1 MTLRNTTIKG
11 LTCLAIFCRGAYH
24 VLLPERRAASGGE
37 CFRNHKRN
45 NHNLFMKKS
54 FLFILSAIVSLPCL
68 SQSGK
73 SALDSIQHLDELV
86 VVGNDQRSVIP
97 SQQLKGEELRR
108 LNSLSVADALRFF
121 AGVQLK
127 DYGGVGG
134 IKTVNI
140 RSMGTNHV
148 GVFYDGVQLSNAQNG
163 QVDLGMF
170 SLDNMQAIS
179 LYNGQKSQIYQSA
192 KDFNSAGSIYLWTR
206 VPEFAEGETYHL
218 KATLKGGSFDLVN
231 PALLIELKLS
241 DKVRA
246 SFSGEWVSSS
256 GKYKFH
262 YRRKAVMTDEIMYDT
277 TAVRQNGDIRATRME
292 AALFGD
298 ISGGKWMVKAYN
310 YTSER
315 GVPGAIVN
323 NVWRR
328 GERIWDNNSFVQ
340 GSVEKD
346 FGRRYHTKLMAK
358 YAYYLTKYVNRDT
371 TVMAVDNVYRQNEF
385 YLSTQHLYNITPS
398 WDVSAAYDVQWNKM
412 DADMYG
418 FVYPT
423 RWHHFVSAAT
433 AITLGRVKMQGS
445 VVFNYV
451 SDHVR
456 LAQSPGDK
464 AVWTPAF
471 FISYTPFRSVGLSLR
486 AFAKRSFRMPT
497 FNDLYYAEMG
507 NSQLRPE
514 YTNQYDVGIAYKGY
528 TESGFL
534 TDWSVQVDGYYNT
547 VHDKI
552 VAYPK
557 GAQFRWTMLNLGK
570 VHITGVDVAAG
581 LTFNPLRDLYV
592 TTRLQYT
599 YQEAI
604 DVTNPADTYY
614 RDQIP
619 YIPWHSGSAA
629 VQATWRTWQLNYSFI
644 YTGER
649 YNQQENIVYNHTQ
662 PWYTSDLS
670 LAKEFRWNRYTA
682 RVQLEVNNL
691 FSQDYDVILNY
702 PMPKRNYRVTVN
714 FEI

>member
-1 MTLRNTTIKG
+1 MASLCMT
-11 LTCLAIFCRGAYH
+11 
-24 VLLPERRAASGGE
+24 
-37 CFRNHKRN
+37 
-45 NHNLFMKKS
+45 
-54 FLFILSAIVSLPCL
+54 VSLGYAQQQGHVHL
-68 SQSGK
+68 T
-73 SALDSIQHLDELV
+73 DSIHKLQEV
-86 VVGNDQRSVIP
+86 VVLGERQQGVIP
-97 SQQLKGEELRR
+97 PQQLNGEELHR
-108 LNSLSVADALRFF
+108 LNSLNVADALRFF

-148 GVFYDGVQLSNAQNG
+148 GVFYDGIQLSNAQNG

-170 SLDNMQAIS
+170 SLDNMQTIS

-192 KDFNSAGSIYLWTR
+192 KDFNSAGSIYMWTR
-206 VPEFAEGETYHL
+206 RPVWDDHSTMHL
-218 KATLKGGSFDLVN
+218 KSTLKTGSFDLVN

-241 DKVRA
+241 DKVSA

-256 GKYKFH
+256 GKYKFR

-277 TAVRQNGDIRATRME
+277 TATRLNGDIRATRME
-292 AALFGD
+292 GALFGEF
-298 ISGGKWMVKAYN
+298 SQGKWMLKAYN

-328 GERIWDNNSFVQ
+328 GERIWDNNSFLQ
-340 GSVEKD
+340 GSIEKD
-346 FGRRYHTKLMAK
+346 FSRRYHARLMGK
-358 YAYYLTKYVNRDT
+358 YAYYLTKYVNKDT
-371 TVMAVDNVYRQNEF
+371 TVMMIDNVYRQKEL
-385 YLSTQHLYNITPS
+385 YLSTTHLYKAAD
-398 WDVSAAYDVQWNKM
+398 WCDLSAAYDVQWNDM

-433 AITLGRVKMQGS
+433 ALSLGRLKIQGS

-451 SDHVR
+451 HDRAR
-456 LAQSPGDK
+456 LMDAPGDK
-464 AVWTPAF
+464 TVWTPAVF
-471 FISYTPFRSVGLSLR
+471 LSYTPFRHAGLSLR

-507 NSQLRPE
+507 NSKLRPE
-514 YTNQYDVGIAYKGY
+514 YVSQYDVGIAYNSKRSQGLF
-528 TESGFL
+528 TQWSL
-534 TDWSVQVDGYYNT
+534 TVDGYRNFVT
-547 VHDKI
+547 DKI

-557 GAQFRWTMLNLGK
+557 GAQFRRTMLNLGR
-570 VHITGVDVAAG
+570 VHITGLDATMG
-581 LTFNPLRDLYV
+581 LTLQPVKDFFV
-592 TTRLQYT
+592 TGKVQYT
-599 YQEAI
+599 YQEAY

-619 YIPWHSGSAA
+619 YIPWHSGSAI
-629 VQATWRTWQLNYSFI
+629 VQIQWRDWSLNCSFI

-662 PWYTSDLS
+662 PWYTTDLS
-670 LAKEFRWNRYTA
+670 VARRIRWDKYTMK
-682 RVQLEVNNL
+682 VQMEVNNL

-702 PMPKRNYRVTVN
+702 PMPKRNWRLTVN
-714 FEI
+714 IEL

>member
-1 MTLRNTTIKG
+1 MRRRLVIALLSVTVSSVYGQDSKG
-11 LTCLAIFCRGAYH
+11 
-24 VLLPERRAASGGE
+24 SG
-37 CFRNHKRN
+37 
-45 NHNLFMKKS
+45 S
-54 FLFILSAIVSLPCL
+54 SLPQHA
-68 SQSGK
+68 SVSRM
-73 SALDSIQHLDELV
+73 DSTFNLHEV
-86 VVGNDQRSVIP
+86 VVQGERQQGIIP

-108 LNSLSVADALRFF
+108 LNSLNVADALRFF

-148 GVFYDGVQLSNAQNG
+148 GVFYDGIQLSNAQNG

-170 SLDNMQAIS
+170 SLDNMQTIS

-192 KDFNSAGSIYLWTR
+192 KDFNSAGSIYMWTR
-206 VPEFAEGETYHL
+206 RPVWDDGRDMHI
-218 KATLKGGSFDLVN
+218 KATLKGGSFDLIN

-241 DKVRA
+241 DKVSA

-256 GKYKFH
+256 GKYKFR

-277 TAVRQNGDIRATRME
+277 TATRQNGDIRATRME
-292 AALFGD
+292 GAFFGSFKD
-298 ISGGKWMVKAYN
+298 GKWMLKAYN

-328 GERIWDNNSFVQ
+328 GERIWDNNSFIQ
-340 GSVEKD
+340 GAIEKD
-346 FGRRYHTKLMAK
+346 VTPRYHARLMAK
-358 YAYYLTKYVNRDT
+358 YAYYLTKYVNKDT
-371 TVMAVDNVYRQNEF
+371 TVMAIDNVYRQKEL
-385 YLSTQHLYNITPS
+385 YLSTTHLYNITD
-398 WDVSAAYDVQWNKM
+398 WWNASAAYDVQWNNM

-423 RWHHFVSAAT
+423 RWHHFISAAT
-433 AITLGRVKMQGS
+433 SLDLGALKVQGS
-445 VVFNYV
+445 MVLNYV
-451 SDHVR
+451 DDR
-456 LAQSPGDK
+456 MKLAESPGCK
-464 AVWTPAF
+464 TVWTPAV
-471 FISYTPFRSVGLSLR
+471 FISYTPFRRAGLSLR

-507 NSQLRPE
+507 NSKLKPE
-514 YTNQYDVGIAYKGY
+514 YVTQYDVGVAYKTPYRADGL
-528 TESGFL
+528 L
-534 TDWSVQVDGYYNT
+534 TQWTFTVDGYRNF
-547 VHDKI
+547 VKDKI

-557 GAQFRWTMLNLGK
+557 GAQFRWTMLNLGR
-570 VHITGVDVAAG
+570 VHITGVDATMGITVQPIRE
-581 LTFNPLRDLYV
+581 LFV
-592 TTRLQYT
+592 TGRLQYT
-599 YQEAI
+599 YQEAY

-619 YIPWHSGSAA
+619 YIPWHSGSAI
-629 VQATWRTWQLNYSFI
+629 VQMQWRDWSMNYSFI

-662 PWYTSDLS
+662 PWYTSDIS
-670 LAKEFRWNRYTA
+670 VARQIRWDKYVMKA
-682 RVQLEVNNL
+682 QLEVNNL

-702 PMPKRNYRVTVN
+702 PMPKRNWRLTLSI
-714 FEI
+714 EL

>member
-1 MTLRNTTIKG
+1 MIRKTVIAPL
-11 LTCLAIFCRGAYH
+11 CVA
-24 VLLPERRAASGGE
+24 V
-37 CFRNHKRN
+37 
-45 NHNLFMKKS
+45 
-54 FLFILSAIVSLPCL
+54 LSAHA
-68 SQSGK
+68 QSGVLP
-73 SALDSIQHLDELV
+73 LDSVQRLQEV
-86 VVGNDQRSVIP
+86 VVVSDSRQSVIP
-97 SQQLKGEELRR
+97 SQQLQGDELRR

-148 GVFYDGVQLSNAQNG
+148 GVFYDGIQLSNAQNG

-179 LYNGQKSQIYQSA
+179 IYNGQKSQIFQSA
-192 KDFNSAGSIYLWTR
+192 KDFNSAGSIYMWTR
-206 VPEFAEGETYHL
+206 RPEFAPGETFHV
-218 KATLKGGSFDLVN
+218 KATLKSGSFDLVN

-241 DKVRA
+241 DKVKA

-256 GKYKFH
+256 GKYKFR

-292 AALFGD
+292 AAVFGD
-298 ISGGKWMVKAYN
+298 ITAGKWMLKAYN

-340 GSVEKD
+340 GTIERS
-346 FGRRYHTKLMAK
+346 FGGKYHTRMAAK

-371 TVMAVDNVYRQNEF
+371 TVMAVDNVYRQKEF
-385 YLSTQHLYNITPS
+385 YLSASHLYNLTRF
-398 WDVSAAYDVQWNKM
+398 WDISAAYDVQWNNM

-423 RWHHFVSAAT
+423 RWHHFVSVAT
-433 AITLGRVKMQGS
+433 ALRLGRLKMQGS

-451 SDHVR
+451 HDRVR
-456 LAQSPGDK
+456 QAASPGDK
-464 AVWTPAF
+464 TVWTPACF
-471 FISYTPFRSVGLSLR
+471 VSYAPFRDAGFSIRGFV
-486 AFAKRSFRMPT
+486 KRSFRMPT

-514 YTNQYDVGIAYKGY
+514 YTNQYDVGLAYKSRTRRGLL
-528 TESGFL
+528 TE
-534 TDWSVQVDGYYNT
+534 WAVQVDGYLNT

-557 GAQFRWTMLNLGK
+557 GAQFRWTMLNLGR
-570 VHITGVDVAAG
+570 VHVKGIDATASLTVNPVRELFIT
-581 LTFNPLRDLYV
+581 TH
-592 TTRLQYT
+592 LQYT

-604 DVTNPADTYY
+604 DVTNPSDTYY

-619 YIPWHSGSAA
+619 YIPWHSGSAT
-629 VQATWRTWQLNYSFI
+629 VQAVWRSWNMNYSFI

-670 LAKEFRWNRYTA
+670 LSKEFSWSRYTA

-702 PMPKRNYRVTVN
+702 PMPKRNYRVTLM
-714 FEI
+714 FEL

>member
-1 MTLRNTTIKG
+1 MNKKAVIAPLCVAVLSVHAQT
-11 LTCLAIFCRGAYH
+11 GA
-24 VLLPERRAASGGE
+24 ES
-37 CFRNHKRN
+37 
-45 NHNLFMKKS
+45 
-54 FLFILSAIVSLPCL
+54 
-68 SQSGK
+68 
-73 SALDSIQHLDELV
+73 LDSIQRLQEV
-86 VVGNDQRSVIP
+86 VVTSEMRQNVIP
-97 SQQLKGEELRR
+97 SQRLSGEELQR

-140 RSMGTNHV
+140 RSMGSNHV
-148 GVFYDGVQLSNAQNG
+148 GVFYDGIQLSNAQNG

-179 LYNGQKSQIYQSA
+179 LYNGQKSQIFQSA
-192 KDFNSAGSIYLWTR
+192 KDFNSAGSIYMWTR
-206 VPEFAEGETYHL
+206 RPEFTGDETYHL
-218 KATLKGGSFDLVN
+218 KATLKAGSFDLIN

-241 DKVRA
+241 DKVSA

-256 GKYKFH
+256 GKYKFR
-262 YRRKAVMTDEIMYDT
+262 YRRKAVMTGEIMYDT
-277 TAVRQNGDIRATRME
+277 TAVRENGDIRATRME
-292 AALFGD
+292 GALFGR
-298 ISGGKWMVKAYN
+298 IGGGKWMMKAYN

-340 GSVEKD
+340 GSIEKD
-346 FGRRYHTKLMAK
+346 FGKKYHARIMAK

-371 TVMAVDNVYRQNEF
+371 TVMAVDNVYRQNEL
-385 YLSTQHLYNITPS
+385 YLSMSHLYNITGS

-418 FVYPT
+418 FVYPS

-433 AITLGRVKMQGS
+433 AVTLGRVKMQGS

-451 SDHVR
+451 RDRVR
-456 LAQSPGDK
+456 LAASPGDK
-464 AVWTPAF
+464 TVWTPAF
-471 FISYTPFRSVGLSLR
+471 FISYKPFRSIGLSLR
-486 AFAKRSFRMPT
+486 GFAKRSFRMPT

-514 YTNQYDVGIAYKGY
+514 YTNQYDI
-528 TESGFL
+528 GFAWTGKSRGGFV

-557 GAQFRWTMLNLGK
+557 GAQFRWTMLNLGR
-570 VHITGVDVAAG
+570 VHITGLDVAAG
-581 LTFNPLRDLYV
+581 LTLNPLKDLYV
-592 TTRLQYT
+592 TARLQYT
-599 YQEAI
+599 YQQAI
-604 DVTNPADTYY
+604 DVTSPADTYY

-619 YIPWHSGSAA
+619 YIPWHSGSAT
-629 VQATWRTWQLNYSFI
+629 VQATWRTWNLNYSFI

-670 LAKEFRWNRYTA
+670 LSKEFRWSRYSA
-682 RVQLEVNNL
+682 RIQLEVNNL

-702 PMPKRNYRVTVN
+702 PMPKRNYRLTLN

>member
-1 MTLRNTTIKG
+1 MRRRLVIALLGVAVSSVYGQNGGGTAGSPVPHMPANRTDSTL
-11 LTCLAIFCRGAYH
+11 
-24 VLLPERRAASGGE
+24 
-37 CFRNHKRN
+37 
-45 NHNLFMKKS
+45 NLR
-54 FLFILSAIVSLPCL
+54 
-68 SQSGK
+68 
-73 SALDSIQHLDELV
+73 EV
-86 VVGNDQRSVIP
+86 VVRGERQQDVIP
-97 SQQLKGEELRR
+97 AQQLKGEELRR

-148 GVFYDGVQLSNAQNG
+148 GVFYDGIQLSNAQNG

-170 SLDNMQAIS
+170 SLDNMQTIS

-192 KDFNSAGSIYLWTR
+192 KDFNSAGSIYMWTR
-206 VPEFAEGETYHL
+206 RPVWDDGQAMHL
-218 KATLKGGSFDLVN
+218 RATVKTGSFDLVN
-231 PALLIELKLS
+231 PALSVELKLS
-241 DKVRA
+241 DKVSA
-246 SFSGEWVSSS
+246 AFGGEWVSSS
-256 GKYKFH
+256 GKYKFR

-277 TAVRQNGDIRATRME
+277 TATRQNGDIRATRME
-292 AALFGD
+292 GALFGD
-298 ISGGKWMVKAYN
+298 IGRGKWMLKAYN

-340 GSVEKD
+340 GFIEKD
-346 FGRRYHTKLMAK
+346 VTPRYHARLMAK
-358 YAYYLTKYVNRDT
+358 YAYYLTKYVNKDT
-371 TVMAVDNVYRQNEF
+371 TVMMIDNVYRQKEL
-385 YLSTQHLYNITPS
+385 YLSTTHLYNITDR
-398 WDVSAAYDVQWNKM
+398 WDASVAYDVQWNDM

-433 AITLGRVKMQGS
+433 SFDLGALKVQGS
-445 VVFNYV
+445 AVFNYV
-451 SDHVR
+451 DDRVR
-456 LAQSPGDK
+456 LAEAPGCK
-464 AVWTPAF
+464 TVWTPAVF
-471 FISYTPFRSVGLSLR
+471 VSCTPFRRVGLSLR

-507 NSQLRPE
+507 NSKLRPE
-514 YTNQYDVGIAYKGY
+514 YVTQYNVGVAYKSANRPRGV
-528 TESGFL
+528 L
-534 TDWSVQVDGYYNT
+534 AQWSLSADAYRNFVT
-547 VHDKI
+547 DKI

-557 GAQFRWTMLNLGK
+557 GAQFRWTMLNLGR
-570 VHITGVDVAAG
+570 VHITGVDATAG
-581 LTFNPLRDLYV
+581 V
-592 TTRLQYT
+592 TLQPCHGLFVTGKLQYT
-599 YQEAI
+599 YQEAY

-619 YIPWHSGSAA
+619 YIPWHSGSAV
-629 VQATWRTWQLNYSFI
+629 VQMQWRGWSMNYCFI

-670 LAKEFRWNRYTA
+670 VARMMRCGKYTLNA
-682 RVQLEVNNL
+682 QLEVNNL

-702 PMPKRNYRVTVN
+702 PMPKRNWRLTISI
-714 FEI
+714 EL

>member
-1 MTLRNTTIKG
+1 MNKKAVIAPLCVAVLSVHAQT
-11 LTCLAIFCRGAYH
+11 GA
-24 VLLPERRAASGGE
+24 ES
-37 CFRNHKRN
+37 
-45 NHNLFMKKS
+45 
-54 FLFILSAIVSLPCL
+54 
-68 SQSGK
+68 
-73 SALDSIQHLDELV
+73 LDSIQRLQEV
-86 VVGNDQRSVIP
+86 VVTSEMRQNVIP
-97 SQQLKGEELRR
+97 SQRLSGEELQR

-148 GVFYDGVQLSNAQNG
+148 GVFYDGIQLSNAQNG

-179 LYNGQKSQIYQSA
+179 LYNGQKSQIFQSA
-192 KDFNSAGSIYLWTR
+192 KDFNSAGSIYMWTR
-206 VPEFAEGETYHL
+206 RPEFTGDETYHL
-218 KATLKGGSFDLVN
+218 KATLKAGSFDLIN

-241 DKVRA
+241 DKVSA

-256 GKYKFH
+256 GKYKFR
-262 YRRKAVMTDEIMYDT
+262 YRRKAVMTGEIMYDT
-277 TAVRQNGDIRATRME
+277 TAVRENGDIRATRME
-292 AALFGD
+292 GALFGR
-298 ISGGKWMVKAYN
+298 IGGGKWMMKAYN

-340 GSVEKD
+340 GSIEKD
-346 FGRRYHTKLMAK
+346 FGKKYHARIMAK

-371 TVMAVDNVYRQNEF
+371 TVMAVDNVYRQNEL
-385 YLSTQHLYNITPS
+385 YLSMSHLYNITGS

-418 FVYPT
+418 FVYPS

-433 AITLGRVKMQGS
+433 AVTLGRVKMQGS
-445 VVFNYV
+445 VVLNYV
-451 SDHVR
+451 RDRVR
-456 LAQSPGDK
+456 LAASPGDK
-464 AVWTPAF
+464 TVWTPAF
-471 FISYTPFRSVGLSLR
+471 FISYKPFRSIGLSLR
-486 AFAKRSFRMPT
+486 GFAKRSFRMPT

-514 YTNQYDVGIAYKGY
+514 YTNQYDI
-528 TESGFL
+528 GFAWTGKSRGGFV

-557 GAQFRWTMLNLGK
+557 GAQFRWTMLNLGR
-570 VHITGVDVAAG
+570 VHITGLDVAAG
-581 LTFNPLRDLYV
+581 LTLNPLKDLYV
-592 TTRLQYT
+592 TARLQYT
-599 YQEAI
+599 YQQAI
-604 DVTNPADTYY
+604 DVTSPADTYY

-619 YIPWHSGSAA
+619 YIPWHSGSAT
-629 VQATWRTWQLNYSFI
+629 VQATWRTWNLNYSFI

-670 LAKEFRWNRYTA
+670 LSKEIRWSRYSA
-682 RVQLEVNNL
+682 RIQLEVNNL

-702 PMPKRNYRVTVN
+702 PMPKRNYRLTLN

>member
-1 MTLRNTTIKG
+1 MNRII
-11 LTCLAIFCRGAYH
+11 AI
-24 VLLPERRAASGGE
+24 ASLCMAVSYG
-37 CFRNHKRN
+37 
-45 NHNLFMKKS
+45 
-54 FLFILSAIVSLPCL
+54 SAQTGTSR
-68 SQSGK
+68 
-73 SALDSIQHLDELV
+73 LDSIQRLKEV
-86 VVGNDQRSVIP
+86 VVVSNNQSSVIP
-97 SQQLKGEELRR
+97 SQQLSGEELHR
-108 LNSLSVADALRFF
+108 LNSLNVADALRFF

-134 IKTVNI
+134 IKTINI

-170 SLDNMQAIS
+170 SLDNIQSVS

-192 KDFNSAGSIYLWTR
+192 KDFNSAGSIYMWTR
-206 VPEFAEGETYHL
+206 RPEFGNGETYHL
-218 KATLKGGSFDLVN
+218 KATLKAGSFDLLN
-231 PALLIELKLS
+231 PALLMELKLS
-241 DKVRA
+241 DRVQF

-256 GKYKFH
+256 GKYKFR
-262 YRRKAVMTDEIMYDT
+262 YRRKAVMTDDIMYDT

-292 AALFGD
+292 GALFGD
-298 ISGGKWMVKAYN
+298 INGGKWMLKAYN

-328 GERIWDNNSFVQ
+328 GERIWDNNSFIQ
-340 GSVEKD
+340 GFVEKD
-346 FGRRYHTKLMAK
+346 FGKRYHTRAMAK
-358 YAYYLTKYVNRDT
+358 YAYYLTKYVNKGT
-371 TVMAVDNVYRQNEF
+371 TVMMIDNVYRQKEL
-385 YLSTQHLYNITPS
+385 YLSTQHLYNITS
-398 WDVSAAYDVQWNKM
+398 FWDVSAAYDVQWNSM

-423 RWHHFVSAAT
+423 RWHHFLSAAT
-433 AITLGRVKMQGS
+433 AVTLGRLKMQGS
-445 VVFNYV
+445 VVFNHV
-451 SDHVR
+451 RDRVR
-456 LAQSPGDK
+456 LAESPGNK
-464 AVWTPAF
+464 SVWTPAF
-471 FISYTPFRSVGLSLR
+471 FVSYKPFRRCDFSLR
-486 AFAKRSFRMPT
+486 AFAKRSFRLPT

-507 NSQLRPE
+507 NSKLRPE
-514 YTNQYDVGIAYKGY
+514 YTTQYNVGFAWNGKPSKGFF
-528 TESGFL
+528 TQ
-534 TDWSVQVDGYYNT
+534 WSVQTDAYRNYVD
-547 VHDKI
+547 DKI

-557 GAQFRWTMLNLGK
+557 GAQFRWTMLNLGR
-570 VHITGVDVAAG
+570 VRITGIDATAS
-581 LTFNPLRDLYV
+581 LTVHPVRDLYV

-619 YIPWHSGSAA
+619 YIPWNSGSAV
-629 VQATWRTWQLNYSFI
+629 VQATWRTWTLNYSFI

-662 PWYTSDLS
+662 PWYTSDVSLS
-670 LAKEFRWNRYTA
+670 KEFNWSKYTA

-702 PMPKRNYRVTVN
+702 PMPKRNYRVTLT

>member
-1 MTLRNTTIKG
+1 MALLC
-11 LTCLAIFCRGAYH
+11 LT
-24 VLLPERRAASGGE
+24 V
-37 CFRNHKRN
+37 
-45 NHNLFMKKS
+45 S
-54 FLFILSAIVSLPCL
+54 FGYA
-68 SQSGK
+68 QKQGK
-73 SALDSIQHLDELV
+73 VHPTDSIHKLREV
-86 VVGNDQRSVIP
+86 VVLGERQQGVVP
-97 SQQLKGEELRR
+97 SQQLKGEELQR
-108 LNSLSVADALRFF
+108 LNSLNVADALRFF

-148 GVFYDGVQLSNAQNG
+148 GVFYDGIQLSNAQNG

-170 SLDNMQAIS
+170 SLDNMQTIS

-192 KDFNSAGSIYLWTR
+192 KDFNSAGSIYMWTR
-206 VPEFAEGETYHL
+206 RPTWDDDRTMHL
-218 KATLKGGSFDLVN
+218 KGTLKTGSFDLVN

-241 DKVRA
+241 EKVSA

-256 GKYKFH
+256 GKYKFR

-277 TAVRQNGDIRATRME
+277 TATRQNGDIRATRME
-292 AALFGD
+292 GALFGEFNQ
-298 ISGGKWMVKAYN
+298 GKWMLKAYN

-328 GERIWDNNSFVQ
+328 GERIWDNNSFLQ
-340 GSVEKD
+340 GSIETD
-346 FGRRYHTKLMAK
+346 FSRRYHARLMAK
-358 YAYYLTKYVNRDT
+358 YAYYLTKYVNKDT
-371 TVMAVDNVYRQNEF
+371 TVMMIDNVYRQKEL
-385 YLSTQHLYNITPS
+385 YLSTTHLYNMTDWCS
-398 WDVSAAYDVQWNKM
+398 LSAAYDLQWNDM

-423 RWHHFVSAAT
+423 RWHHFLSAAT
-433 AITLGRVKMQGS
+433 ALSFGSLKMQGS
-445 VVFNYV
+445 VVLNHV
-451 SDHVR
+451 HDRVR
-456 LAQSPGDK
+456 LMEAPDDK
-464 AVWTPAF
+464 TVWTPAAF
-471 FISYTPFRSVGLSLR
+471 LSYTPFRDLDLSLR

-507 NSQLRPE
+507 NSKLRPE
-514 YTNQYDVGIAYKGY
+514 YVTQYNVGVAYK
-528 TESGFL
+528 SRRSNGFL
-534 TDWSVQVDGYYNT
+534 TEWSVTLDGYRNFVT
-547 VHDKI
+547 DKI

-557 GAQFRWTMLNLGK
+557 GAQFRWTMLNLGR
-570 VHITGVDVAAG
+570 VHITGLDATLAA
-581 LTFNPLRDLYV
+581 TCHPLKDFYL

-599 YQEAI
+599 YQEAY

-619 YIPWHSGSAA
+619 YIPWHSGSAI
-629 VQATWRTWQLNYSFI
+629 VQMQWRDWSMNCSFI

-662 PWYTSDLS
+662 PWYTTDLS
-670 LAKEFRWNRYTA
+670 LARRIRWDKYTMKA
-682 RVQLEVNNL
+682 QLEVNNL

-702 PMPKRNYRVTVN
+702 PMPKRNWRLTLSM
-714 FEI
+714 EL

>member
-1 MTLRNTTIKG
+1 MRRRLVIALLSVTVSSVYGQDSKG
-11 LTCLAIFCRGAYH
+11 TGC
-24 VLLPERRAASGGE
+24 
-37 CFRNHKRN
+37 
-45 NHNLFMKKS
+45 
-54 FLFILSAIVSLPCL
+54 SLPQHA
-68 SQSGK
+68 SVSRM
-73 SALDSIQHLDELV
+73 DSTFNLHEV
-86 VVGNDQRSVIP
+86 VVQGERQQGIIP

-148 GVFYDGVQLSNAQNG
+148 GVFYDGIQLSNAQNG

-170 SLDNMQAIS
+170 SLENMQTIS

-192 KDFNSAGSIYLWTR
+192 KDFNSAGSIYMWTR
-206 VPEFAEGETYHL
+206 RPVWDDGRDKHI
-218 KATLKGGSFDLVN
+218 KVTLKGGSFDLIN
-231 PALLIELKLS
+231 PALLIEQKLS
-241 DKVRA
+241 DKVSA

-256 GKYKFH
+256 GKYKFR

-277 TAVRQNGDIRATRME
+277 TATRQNGDIRATRME
-292 AALFGD
+292 GALFGSFKD
-298 ISGGKWMVKAYN
+298 GKWMLKAYN

-328 GERIWDNNSFVQ
+328 GERIWDNNSFIQ
-340 GSVEKD
+340 GAIEKD
-346 FGRRYHTKLMAK
+346 VTPRYHARLMAK
-358 YAYYLTKYVNRDT
+358 YAYYLTKYVNKDT
-371 TVMAVDNVYRQNEF
+371 TVMAIDNVYRQKEL
-385 YLSTQHLYNITPS
+385 YLSTTHLYNITDW
-398 WDVSAAYDVQWNKM
+398 WDASAAYDVQWNNM

-423 RWHHFVSAAT
+423 RWHHFISAAT
-433 AITLGRVKMQGS
+433 SLNLGALKVQGS
-445 VVFNYV
+445 MVFNYV
-451 SDHVR
+451 DDRVR
-456 LAQSPGDK
+456 LAESPGSK
-464 AVWTPAF
+464 TVWTPAVF
-471 FISYTPFRSVGLSLR
+471 VSYTPFRRAGLSLR

-507 NSQLRPE
+507 NSKLKPE
-514 YTNQYDVGIAYKGY
+514 YVMQYDVGVAYKTAYRVDGLF
-528 TESGFL
+528 TQWTF
-534 TDWSVQVDGYYNT
+534 TVDGYRNF
-547 VHDKI
+547 VKDKI

-557 GAQFRWTMLNLGK
+557 GAQFRWTMLNLGR
-570 VHITGVDVAAG
+570 VHITGVDATMGITMQPVRE
-581 LTFNPLRDLYV
+581 LFV
-592 TTRLQYT
+592 TGRLQYT
-599 YQEAI
+599 YQEAY

-619 YIPWHSGSAA
+619 YIPWHSGSAI
-629 VQATWRTWQLNYSFI
+629 VQMQWRDWSMNYSFI

-662 PWYTSDLS
+662 PWYTSDIS
-670 LAKEFRWNRYTA
+670 VARQIRWDKYVMKA
-682 RVQLEVNNL
+682 QLEVNNL

-702 PMPKRNYRVTVN
+702 PMPKRNWRLTLSI
-714 FEI
+714 EL